1 LPSAALGGWEMVRSF
16 CPECTSASVDTR
28 VDVGSRDAGNVNGVR
43 LHSNVTSNT
52 HTTTR
57 RQSDG
62 IIHNKLDK
70 KRSSSNAVHQEDNM
84 SVAMTHCSKQSMTST
99 VSKNRVSS
107 RSMPIPPPPRRV
119 NSKQSNQLTRN
130 QEPKLKLGQPQ
141 QSNTLYKFK
150 SSNEAETTLFNL
162 KEGSF
167 LSVKRTNGDWTCAML
182 HSFRA
187 SDSGNS
193 DEESVVVI
201 LDNRRSKK
209 MIGKSK
215 WRSCIRLCLC
225 NLVCEVKLN
234 TFDERADQLMM
245 HPPHHN
251 TTQGS
256 LRRIVSMDS
265 VVPINDRVTPRG
277 NTQVDTMPNNLDL
290 SNRSSDKD
298 SFQASSPTTAAVNFA
313 NIGSPL
319 VNLTAKHFIGSRRE
333 RMRPRRQSSNMS
345 LNKSAPNIMVNS
357 SSPHSLL
364 NESVRENVSEGRE
377 FRLRGVDP

>member
-1 LPSAALGGWEMVRSF
+1 
-16 CPECTSASVDTR
+16 
-28 VDVGSRDAGNVNGVR
+28 
-43 LHSNVTSNT
+43 
-52 HTTTR
+52 
-57 RQSDG
+57 
-62 IIHNKLDK
+62 
-70 KRSSSNAVHQEDNM
+70 M

-234 TFDERADQLMM
+234 TFGEWQY
-245 HPPHHN
+245 
-251 TTQGS
+251 S
-256 LRRIVSMDS
+256 LIL
-265 VVPINDRVTPRG
+265 VPISHRETNIFYHVP
-277 NTQVDTMPNNLDL
+277 L
-290 SNRSSDKD
+290 S
-298 SFQASSPTTAAVNFA
+298 
-313 NIGSPL
+313 IGS
-319 VNLTAKHFIGSRRE
+319 V
-333 RMRPRRQSSNMS
+333 
-345 LNKSAPNIMVNS
+345 
-357 SSPHSLL
+357 
-364 NESVRENVSEGRE
+364 
-377 FRLRGVDP
+377 

>member
-1 LPSAALGGWEMVRSF
+1 
-16 CPECTSASVDTR
+16 
-28 VDVGSRDAGNVNGVR
+28 
-43 LHSNVTSNT
+43 
-52 HTTTR
+52 
-57 RQSDG
+57 
-62 IIHNKLDK
+62 
-70 KRSSSNAVHQEDNM
+70 
-84 SVAMTHCSKQSMTST
+84 
-99 VSKNRVSS
+99 
-107 RSMPIPPPPRRV
+107 
-119 NSKQSNQLTRN
+119 
-130 QEPKLKLGQPQ
+130 
-141 QSNTLYKFK
+141 
-150 SSNEAETTLFNL
+150 
-162 KEGSF
+162 
-167 LSVKRTNGDWTCAML
+167 
-182 HSFRA
+182 
-187 SDSGNS
+187 
-193 DEESVVVI
+193 
-201 LDNRRSKK
+201 
-209 MIGKSK
+209 
-215 WRSCIRLCLC
+215 
-225 NLVCEVKLN
+225 
-234 TFDERADQLMM
+234 M
-245 HPPHHN
+245 HPPHRN